1 MAYAMRKFKK
11 HSGNPKPK
19 QGGQKPKAQNMPKLE
34 ANLWGWHAVTEAWLN
49 PARNIHAA
57 YVSEKSVE
65 RFQPLFEQARSQG
78 LKRPAP
84 QIVPMAALDQSIKG
98 DPVHQ
103 GVALNSASLP
113 ERDIQDIIISLD
125 QARKSSAL
133 FVMLDQVTDPHNVG
147 AILRSAAAFGADA
160 LIVQKKHSPA
170 MEGILAKT
178 ACGGLEHV
186 PIIEVTNLSRAIEEC
201 QESGFFAVGLDERGE
216 PNFDATRQHERK
228 VLVLGAEG
236 PGLRP
241 LVAKHCDHLVALPT
255 KPPIASLNVSNAA
268 AIALYALK

>member
-1 MAYAMRKFKK
+1 MRKSKK
-11 HSGNPKPK
+11 HHGNTKPK
-19 QGGQKPKAQNMPKLE
+19 QNRQNRLPQNLPKLE
-34 ANLWGWHAVTEAWLN
+34 CNLWGWHAVTESWLN
-49 PARNIHAA
+49 PQRTIHAA
-57 YVSEKSVE
+57 YVAEKSVE
-65 RFQPLFEQARSQG
+65 RFQPLFEQAKAKG
-78 LKRPAP
+78 LKRPEP
-84 QIVPMAALDQSIKG
+84 QIVPAAALDQSIKG

-103 GVALNSASLP
+103 GVALNAAPLP
-113 ERDIQDIIISLD
+113 ERDIQDIVISLD
-125 QARKSSAL
+125 QAGKSEAL

-201 QESGFFAVGLDERGE
+201 QKSGFFATGLDESGE
-216 PNFDATRQHERK
+216 QNFDATKAHARK
-228 VLVLGAEG
+228 LLVLGAEG

-268 AIALYALK
+268 AIALYALKEK